1 MGLKSPSLKTKIPWW
16 FIIEWIDVILF
27 TCDWSRVNN
36 LNAAKSCRLR
46 TIDVMASTDQL
57 KSCSHVCVCVNV
69 CEFSSL
75 RLLWLS
81 LVWVI
86 KGEGGEVCLSVCVC
100 FHLCCVGVGGSR
112 SCNVRHLSSTGFHCQ
127 HWHRLLR
134 GRSVHCIHS
143 SSFTGRFF
151 FFKLV
156 WGYLLYS
163 KALTQFFKLIFL
175 CLILHLISSAS
186 RSERL
191 AFVQLCTRLRICI
204 LSPRGFQ
211 IALNQLLLAQGQMSL
226 PHTRGFT

>member
-57 KSCSHVCVCVNV
+57 KSCSRVCVCVNV

-86 KGEGGEVCLSVCVC
+86 KGEEGVRSVCVC
-100 FHLCCVGVGGSR
+100 VFICAAWESVGVGVVMFGIYLPQ
-112 SCNVRHLSSTGFHCQ
+112 VFTVHTDTDFWEEDLFTVFTRHPSQG
-127 HWHRLLR
+127 
-134 GRSVHCIHS
+134 I
-143 SSFTGRFF
+143 FF
-151 FFKLV
+151 
-156 WGYLLYS
+156 S
-163 KALTQFFKLIFL
+163 
-175 CLILHLISSAS
+175 
-186 RSERL
+186 
-191 AFVQLCTRLRICI
+191 
-204 LSPRGFQ
+204 
-211 IALNQLLLAQGQMSL
+211 N
-226 PHTRGFT
+226 

>member
-1 MGLKSPSLKTKIPWW
+1 
-16 FIIEWIDVILF
+16 
-27 TCDWSRVNN
+27 
-36 LNAAKSCRLR
+36 
-46 TIDVMASTDQL
+46 MASTNQL

-86 KGEGGEVCLSVCVC
+86 KGEGGVRSVCVC
-100 FHLCCVGVGGSR
+100 VFICAAWESVGVGVVMFGIYLPQVFTVHTETDFWEEDLFTVFTRHPSR
-112 SCNVRHLSSTGFHCQ
+112 VF
-127 HWHRLLR
+127 
-134 GRSVHCIHS
+134 
-143 SSFTGRFF
+143 FF

-226 PHTRGFT
+226 PHTRGFTELLNLTLCSYKRTRNKPVVRRDIKMSIQPVAFVQ